1 MVHNKMEMEYRMAEI
16 NDLIDLA
23 GQKDFAKA
31 DNVFNELMQ
40 DRMNTALDQEKIK
53 IAAQIYNGIEPE
65 ELEQDEV
72 DPEDQ
77 LTVDEPEV
85 GVDGHGDVRAMT
97 QQDVQ
102 ELEAEAEAEE
112 EIAVEEPEE
121 PEEAA

>member
-1 MVHNKMEMEYRMAEI
+1 MEYRMAEI

-53 IAAQIYNGIEPE
+53 LAAQIYNGIEPE
-65 ELEQDEV
+65 ELEQEEIDQ
-72 DPEDQ
+72 DDQ
-77 LTVDEPEV
+77 LTMDDE
-85 GVDGHGDVRAMT
+85 DVRTMS
-97 QQDVQ
+97 QQDVD
-102 ELEAEAEAEE
+102 ELEAEVEEE

>member
-121 PEEAA
+121 AA

>member
-1 MVHNKMEMEYRMAEI
+1 MEYRMVEI

-31 DNVFNELMQ
+31 DKVFNELMQ

-53 IAAQIYNGIEPE
+53 MAAQVYNGIEPE

-77 LTVDEPEV
+77 LTVDDPEV
-85 GVDGHGDVRAMT
+85 GVDGHGDVR
-97 QQDVQ
+97 
-102 ELEAEAEAEE
+102 ELEAEAEE

>member
-1 MVHNKMEMEYRMAEI
+1 MAEI
-16 NDLIDLA
+16 TDLIDLA

-102 ELEAEAEAEE
+102 ELEAEAEE

>member
-1 MVHNKMEMEYRMAEI
+1 MEYRMAEI

-23 GQKDFAKA
+23 GQKDYAKA
-31 DNVFNELMQ
+31 DTVFNELMS
-40 DRMNTALDQEKIK
+40 DRLNTALDQEKIK
-53 IAAQIYNGIEPE
+53 LAAQIYNGIEPE

-85 GVDGHGDVRAMT
+85 GVDGHGDVRAMS
-97 QQDVQ
+97 QQDVD
-102 ELEAEAEAEE
+102 ELEAEAEE

-121 PEEAA
+121 AA

>member
-1 MVHNKMEMEYRMAEI
+1 MVEI

-53 IAAQIYNGIEPE
+53 IAAQVYNGIEPE
-65 ELEQDEV
+65 ELEQDKV

-77 LTVDEPEV
+77 LTVDDPEV
-85 GVDGHGDVRAMT
+85 GVDGHGDVR
-97 QQDVQ
+97 
-102 ELEAEAEAEE
+102 ELEAETEAEE